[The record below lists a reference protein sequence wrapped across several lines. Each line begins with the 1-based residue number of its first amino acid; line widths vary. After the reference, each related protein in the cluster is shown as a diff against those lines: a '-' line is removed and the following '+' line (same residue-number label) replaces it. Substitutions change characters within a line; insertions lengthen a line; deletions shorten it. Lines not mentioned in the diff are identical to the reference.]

1 MARAYSA
8 LASHRR
14 LTRYNKDV
22 RVSAALTVCRVQSI
36 LLGVIVALATN
47 LTILFYQLVLL
58 NEVTYFASTIGAE
71 LFIWKSVLKPQMQ

>member
-1 MARAYSA
+1 M
-8 LASHRR
+8 
-14 LTRYNKDV
+14 
-22 RVSAALTVCRVQSI
+22 QSI

>member
-1 MARAYSA
+1 MTMAIKNHVAGRWLGLRTGARAILARAYSA

-36 LLGVIVALATN
+36 LLGVIVASA
-47 LTILFYQLVLL
+47 TILFY
-58 NEVTYFASTIGAE
+58 
-71 LFIWKSVLKPQMQ
+71 